1 MSCFP
6 SRFSDGIEPV
16 PKVRRVTQE
25 STSRRAKRPLDVLTE
40 WAYAVY
46 SCKTRNADSRSFRW
60 WRVFSV
66 AATSAPADPR
76 RPFSARASKQ
86 SSVWE
91 EEDGTSTAAVRPRVA
106 SDVAVVAARPSPGGG
121 EDAQLGFGSASRAS
135 RDVHGAGS
143 PALGPLRDPLAAGG
157 RARAPRARS
166 SASVRRARAS
176 SPAVA
181 ARRRA
186 PPRATA
192 NPIFAKS
199 RFAGR
204 LAEFFLRSFASPPS
218 RPTGP

>member
-1 MSCFP
+1 M
-6 SRFSDGIEPV
+6 V
-16 PKVRRVTQE
+16 
-25 STSRRAKRPLDVLTE
+25 A
-40 WAYAVY
+40 
-46 SCKTRNADSRSFRW
+46 SF
-60 WRVFSV
+60 F

-166 SASVRRARAS
+166 PASARRARAS

-192 NPIFAKS
+192 NPIFAGS
-199 RFAGR
+199 RFA
-204 LAEFFLRSFASPPS
+204 ALRFSFAPS
-218 RPTGP
+218 LRPRRARPDPDHPSMCLSVPHPSSILSRVHSLSRSTRSRISS